1 MDPSPYLEWID
12 RKRLDFDFERICSVT
27 LTKSNVY
34 VCLTCGKFFHGRSH
48 NSPLHCHT
56 LQESHPLHMHLET
69 GAVYLMPDGVQVE
82 HPSAFSDI
90 RYNLNPRYG
99 EGDLGQMM
107 LDEGERVDL
116 HGRPYVRGF
125 LGMNNLKAS
134 DYASVVLQALLHI
147 PPLQRHFLLDN
158 ANDGAGDELKIAIRS
173 LFRRYWNASPFK
185 AIINPH
191 GLMQVINR
199 LSNKR
204 FSVLQ
209 QSDPIELVTWLLH
222 HGLPSAM
229 ATSIFGGRVTISS
242 AQMKDVSSMANLN
255 FQSKESPFLHLTLDL
270 PPMPLYQSKNGEYVT
285 PQVSLVDLL
294 RRYDGG
300 QITQRGEIV
309 QTFSLQSLPPFLMLS
324 YRRLTQNHGEWQK
337 NRTLVTHPLTQL
349 PISTHQSSQL
359 YHYRLLA
366 NIIHIGEVAKGGK
379 YAIQVVNPHSGHWYE
394 IDDLNVK
401 RIPSINITL
410 SECTLQIWQRE
421 IQ

>member
-1 MDPSPYLEWID
+1 
-12 RKRLDFDFERICSVT
+12 
-27 LTKSNVY
+27 
-34 VCLTCGKFFHGRSH
+34 
-48 NSPLHCHT
+48 
-56 LQESHPLHMHLET
+56 MHLET
-69 GAVYLMPDGVQVE
+69 GVVYLMPDGVQVE

-99 EGDLGQMM
+99 EGDLDQMMM

-116 HGRPYVRGF
+116 HGRSYVRGF

-147 PPLQRHFLLDN
+147 PPLQHFFLLNDN
-158 ANDGAGDELKIAIRS
+158 NVGGTDDHELRMAIRS

-199 LSNKR
+199 MSNKR

-209 QSDPIELVTWLLH
+209 QGDPIELMTWLLH
-222 HGLPSAM
+222 HGLPSSM
-229 ATSIFGGRVTISS
+229 ASSIFGGRVTISS
-242 AQMKDVSSMANLN
+242 AQMKDVSFSSMTNLN

-294 RRYDGG
+294 KRYDGG
-300 QITQRGEIV
+300 QITQRGETV
-309 QTFSLQSLPPFLMLS
+309 QTFSLQSLPPFLLLS

-349 PISTHQSSQL
+349 PIHTQHHHQGGVQL
-359 YHYRLLA
+359 YHYRLLT

-379 YAIQVVNPHSGHWYE
+379 YAIQLVNAHSGHWYE
-394 IDDLNVK
+394 IDDLTVK
-401 RIPSINITL
+401 RIPSVNITL
-410 SECTLQIWQRE
+410 SECTLQIWQRDCDPK
-421 IQ
+421 